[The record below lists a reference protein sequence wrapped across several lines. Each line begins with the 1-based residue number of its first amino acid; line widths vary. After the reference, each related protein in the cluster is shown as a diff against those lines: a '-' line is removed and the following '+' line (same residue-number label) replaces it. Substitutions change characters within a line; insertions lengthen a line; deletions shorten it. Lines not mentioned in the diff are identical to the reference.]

1 MEPTRHHRHLRAL
14 LTHDMMNQI
23 RFRKMK
29 RIIYLL
35 LVLNI
40 VYVGHAVSA
49 EKEPNLKLSLTLVE
63 TTKDKRVIRVFL
75 ENLDTKPVRVLLPEF
90 YFYRFGFTTQAGGY
104 SLRYGHATGV
114 GGYSLLFIGPDGK
127 PADIKWAMPPGAIPA
142 FPTLKDTVLL
152 QPGMGVSLRVPLT
165 GKLIDP
171 QKVSSIVA
179 HYVVYGPTR
188 ESIKK
193 TGGGSILLKLGKPS
207 LWQGGRFVSEPLLLL
222 KN

>member
-1 MEPTRHHRHLRAL
+1 
-14 LTHDMMNQI
+14 
-23 RFRKMK
+23 MK

-40 VYVGHAVSA
+40 VYAGHAVSA

-75 ENLDTKPVRVLLPEF
+75 ENLDTKPVRVLLPAF
-90 YFYRFGFTTQAGGY
+90 YYYRFGFTTQAGGY
-104 SLRYGHATGV
+104 R
-114 GGYSLLFIGPDGK
+114 LLFIGKDGK
-127 PADIKWAMPPGAIPA
+127 PADIDWGAPPPGSPPP
-142 FPTLKDTVLL
+142 PTRVKDTVVL
-152 QPGMGVSLRVPLT
+152 QPGLGVSLRVSLA

-179 HYVVYGPTR
+179 HYVVYGSTK

-193 TGGGSILLKLGKPS
+193 MGGMSGTLKLGSPP
-207 LWQGGRFVSEPLLLL
+207 LWQGGKFVSEPLLLL
-222 KN
+222 KNWEKRREKLME